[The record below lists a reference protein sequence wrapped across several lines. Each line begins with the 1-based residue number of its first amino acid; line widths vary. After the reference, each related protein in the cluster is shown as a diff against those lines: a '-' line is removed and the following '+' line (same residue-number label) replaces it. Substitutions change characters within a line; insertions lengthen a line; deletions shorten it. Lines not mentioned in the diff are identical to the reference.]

1 MRWRVR
7 SLGALLTVLVA
18 AVTVVACGGGQGGGK
33 GEAGQ
38 GQGQGSAAQQ
48 GAGQG
53 CGGQAVPGQS
63 GGGCE
68 AGPGQGGRGSGPEQG
83 RGGSSQGEGFNG
95 TDIAWVQLM
104 IAMNEQVLPLLDLT
118 TGELRTP
125 AMTVRAGHVDELTRL
140 KALRKQAG
148 LSEANPH
155 AGHVMPG
162 LVTEEDVRASATDK
176 TRLVSEVIEHLE
188 QRILLAKGVSSSGT
202 SKGVKSLAQAI
213 EQASIDALAS
223 WRALSMEWV
232 PSVHPSKEI

>member
-1 MRWRVR
+1 M
-7 SLGALLTVLVA
+7 LLTVLVA
-18 AVTVVACGGGQGGGK
+18 VVTVVACGGGQGEPGG
-33 GEAGQ
+33 GPGGGQ
-38 GQGQGSAAQQ
+38 GEPGS
-48 GAGQG
+48 GL
-53 CGGQAVPGQS
+53 
-63 GGGCE
+63 GGGPGS
-68 AGPGQGGRGSGPEQG
+68 GPGQGGSGEG
-83 RGGSSQGEGFNG
+83 EGEGFNG
-95 TDIAWVQLM
+95 TDIAWIQLM

-125 AMTVRAGHVDELTRL
+125 AMTVRAGHVEELTRL

-148 LSEANPH
+148 LSEVNLH

-162 LVTEEDVRASATDK
+162 LVTEDDLRASATDK

-213 EQASIDALAS
+213 EQGSIDALAS